1 MNPLH
6 ILSVNLQLS
15 LSLISCIGLSISHLF
30 LFLALSSPF
39 RLRSVG
45 TRWPLRLPPNKPPTL
60 FFSRRSPP
68 PSVFCPCS
76 FSYSLQ
82 NGGLRLSYFLPAGPS
97 VPRRL
102 KGQMLSP
109 VSFFPSLSQC
119 FSLFLFHAEYSG
131 QQWSLCTEKNVS
143 QCPYWERLRNVCL
156 RYSSALNCISN
167 VYF

>member
-1 MNPLH
+1 VSPLNPPH

-39 RLRSVG
+39 RLMSVG

-60 FFSRRSPP
+60 FFPRRSPP

-82 NGGLRLSYFLPAGPS
+82 NGSLRLTYFLLFSPQAHLFSGDS
-97 VPRRL
+97 RDRCCRL
-102 KGQMLSP
+102 SHSPHRLCLSA
-109 VSFFPSLSQC
+109 FPS
-119 FSLFLFHAEYSG
+119 FSFML
-131 QQWSLCTEKNVS
+131 T
-143 QCPYWERLRNVCL
+143 
-156 RYSSALNCISN
+156 
-167 VYF
+167 